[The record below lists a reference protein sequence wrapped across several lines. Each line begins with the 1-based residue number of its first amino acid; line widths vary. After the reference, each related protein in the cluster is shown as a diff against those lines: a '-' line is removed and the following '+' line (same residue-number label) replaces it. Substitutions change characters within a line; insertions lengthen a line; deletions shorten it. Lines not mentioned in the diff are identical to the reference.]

1 MVHGEKAGGDMIAVA
16 ILIAGVVS
24 VLTDWL
30 FLRVA
35 FAEARGSYPEV
46 WWPDI
51 RDGELGPA
59 KIWTVLL
66 GFVASAAVVL
76 LCVVSGGHSLV
87 HGVLIGAL
95 AFIAPAAFL
104 LTAFQFVKL
113 DLWVVVAQGL
123 AWLARLLLAGAVAG
137 LLLP

>member
-1 MVHGEKAGGDMIAVA
+1 MIAVA
-16 ILIAGVVS
+16 ILIAGAVS
-24 VLTDWL
+24 VLSDWL

-59 KIWTVLL
+59 KVWTVLL

-76 LCVVSGGHSLV
+76 LCFVSGGHGLA
-87 HGVLIGAL
+87 HGALIGAL
-95 AFIAPAAFL
+95 AFVAPAAFL

-113 DLWVVVAQGL
+113 DLWVVLAQGL
-123 AWLARLLLAGAVAG
+123 AWLARLLVAGAVAG